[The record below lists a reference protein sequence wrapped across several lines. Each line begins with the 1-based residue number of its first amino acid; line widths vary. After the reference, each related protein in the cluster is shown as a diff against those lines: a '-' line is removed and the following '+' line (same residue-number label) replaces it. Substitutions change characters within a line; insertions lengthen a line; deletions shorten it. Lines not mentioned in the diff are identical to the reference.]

1 MTYRNEIH
9 LSDLVG
15 VYNASGAEWHYIEK
29 TYHVTRGVMHWVVTL
44 YNATAPKWEDPPFYN
59 KTHVIELAN
68 GCELIVDEYVA
79 RLVIKRM
86 EGNQ

>member
-1 MTYRNEIH
+1 MTRRVH

-15 VYNASGAEWHYIEK
+15 VYNASGAKWDYIENTK
-29 TYHVTRGVMHWVVTL
+29 HVTKGVMHWVVTL
-44 YNATAPKWEDPPFYN
+44 YNATSPKWEYPPFYN

-68 GCELIVDEYVA
+68 GSELIVDEYVT
-79 RLVIKRM
+79 RLVLKRM

>member
-1 MTYRNEIH
+1 MSQIH
-9 LSDLVG
+9 LNDLVNT
-15 VYNASGAEWHYIEK
+15 YQAKSASWHYIENTK
-29 TYHVTRGVMHWVVTL
+29 HVTKGVMHWVVTL
-44 YNATAPKWEDPPFYN
+44 YNATAPKWEYPPFYN

-68 GCELIVDEYVA
+68 GCDLIVDEYVT